1 MTAARRSE
9 EALHGRN
16 CRTMWAVIHR
26 TDGGRLLFAR
36 KADLPRRDAAI
47 SGSAGWYCRSLA
59 SLPPSPAQPAR
70 RRIGAC
76 PVVGARPA
84 AIRRS
89 NAACPRHGDRRRN
102 PRPTG
107 RVCKVLE
114 LSGARV
120 ESFALQTAFVC
131 VLIEHV
137 SPHGGIDFLTHQLS
151 TSVGG
156 RCDLVQDH
164 AESGLPT
171 TTGCLSGLR
180 RRTGSTGRWHHRGR
194 ACLTR
199 PSSKSFKKENNS
211 VHMDSS
217 KSGIR

>member
-1 MTAARRSE
+1 
-9 EALHGRN
+9 
-16 CRTMWAVIHR
+16 MWAVIHK

-36 KADLPRRDAAI
+36 KADLPRLEAAI

-70 RRIGAC
+70 PRIGAC

-84 AIRRS
+84 AIRPS

-107 RVCKVLE
+107 RGCKVLE

-120 ESFALQTAFVC
+120 ESFALQTGLFAC
-131 VLIEHV
+131 LIEHV
-137 SPHGGIDFLTHQLS
+137 SPHGGIDFLTYQLS

-156 RCDLVQDH
+156 RCDLEQDH

-171 TTGCLSGLR
+171 TTGCLSRLR
-180 RRTGSTGRWHHRGR
+180 RRTCSTGRWHG
-194 ACLTR
+194 AANAPELELASL
-199 PSSKSFKKENNS
+199 SSRKP
-211 VHMDSS
+211 
-217 KSGIR
+217 

>member
-1 MTAARRSE
+1 MGCAQ
-9 EALHGRN
+9 LPNHVGG
-16 CRTMWAVIHR
+16 IHR

-36 KADLPRRDAAI
+36 KADLPRLEAAI

-76 PVVGARPA
+76 PVVGARLA
-84 AIRRS
+84 AIRPS

-107 RVCKVLE
+107 RGCKVLE

-120 ESFALQTAFVC
+120 ESFALQTGLFAC
-131 VLIEHV
+131 LIEHV
-137 SPHGGIDFLTHQLS
+137 SPHGGIDFLTYQLS

-156 RCDLVQDH
+156 RCDLEQDH
-164 AESGLPT
+164 AESG
-171 TTGCLSGLR
+171 
-180 RRTGSTGRWHHRGR
+180 
-194 ACLTR
+194 
-199 PSSKSFKKENNS
+199 
-211 VHMDSS
+211 
-217 KSGIR
+217 

>member
-36 KADLPRRDAAI
+36 KADLPRQGAAI

-156 RCDLVQDH
+156 RLADHDGLLERVETQDWQH
-164 AESGLPT
+164 GALAPSGASVPDTALI
-171 TTGCLSGLR
+171 R
-180 RRTGSTGRWHHRGR
+180 IIQERKQQ
-194 ACLTR
+194 R
-199 PSSKSFKKENNS
+199 P
-211 VHMDSS
+211 H
-217 KSGIR
+217 GQ